1 MLYLAE
7 TNGKWNIIL
16 NEPKSNKTKVSV
28 TPMHVFF
35 MYVLILVKLILCT
48 Y

>member
-7 TNGKWNIIL
+7 TNGKWNIIM

-28 TPMHVFF
+28 TPMHIF
-35 MYVLILVKLILCT
+35 MHLLIILKLILYT

>member
-7 TNGKWNIIL
+7 TNGKWNIIM

-28 TPMHVFF
+28 TPVHIFMHV
-35 MYVLILVKLILCT
+35 LIILKLILYT